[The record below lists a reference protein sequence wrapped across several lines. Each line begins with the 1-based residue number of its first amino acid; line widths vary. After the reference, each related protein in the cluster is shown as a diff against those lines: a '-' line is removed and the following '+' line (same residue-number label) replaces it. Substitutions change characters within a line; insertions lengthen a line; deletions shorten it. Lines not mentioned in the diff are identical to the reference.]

1 MKTLITPGMTKL
13 PNTIYIH
20 ADIVKECMR
29 LFAKDTLWHKAI
41 QQNAEFARKFQLD
54 TLILSNDQNIS
65 KIGVNMGSLIMLKVP
80 NLELSDVVSDDFSME
95 KISQA
100 LVKYVLTTM
109 AKQKRNYDEEI
120 DALSLRCDQNKETGR
135 NLQN

>member
-1 MKTLITPGMTKL
+1 
-13 PNTIYIH
+13 
-20 ADIVKECMR
+20 
-29 LFAKDTLWHKAI
+29 
-41 QQNAEFARKFQLD
+41 
-54 TLILSNDQNIS
+54 
-65 KIGVNMGSLIMLKVP
+65 MGSLIMLKVP

>member
-1 MKTLITPGMTKL
+1 
-13 PNTIYIH
+13 
-20 ADIVKECMR
+20 
-29 LFAKDTLWHKAI
+29 
-41 QQNAEFARKFQLD
+41 LD

-109 AKQKRNYDEEI
+109 AK
-120 DALSLRCDQNKETGR
+120 
-135 NLQN
+135 